1 MKYDDL
7 EKTKELFEIDEDV
20 PTPIENIE
28 MEGISKDTVTDEF
41 TLGLTDK
48 EASIINKNIKEKEEK
63 SSKKSKKEKK
73 EKKSIKE
80 KWNELTKKQKVLTIS
95 LIVLILIVII
105 TFTLMLVLKKDD
117 KKTIDEPNKPNE
129 PIVELEEENYIYK
142 DGSLILIDKDKNE
155 LGIYECKNKDE
166 NLCLVAYFSSED
178 EFNGPKYLYE
188 DESTI
193 ERRSH
198 IYNDNYVFIKDN
210 NSESSSS
217 IILYNIKEEK
227 EEGIYSLVKGFK
239 DSNYVIVK
247 DSSNKYGA
255 LEITNEGPIEKI
267 KISYDYLGMINS
279 DSKVVA
285 KTNNKYFIYSKDGKL
300 ESKGLSYPIK
310 NYNNNYIVIDNNGEA
325 LYDYKSKQVIEGTY
339 DYISLLDDYVGLVKD
354 NKLYIRD
361 YNNNKYN
368 EEGIELFNSYYNELN
383 IYNEEK
389 VLTNKKYSYKINIIE
404 NNIDITYVN
413 KNDKEKNISLSIN
426 EGKLSSKFANLNY
439 IDGKLYFYKEE
450 NKKTLLG
457 TYSCTNKNTI
467 ESDTNTLN
475 SCYIAS
481 TKDNTGWLP
490 IINER
495 YVFII
500 DSLDKN
506 NKTIMLYDLK
516 NNKTLSRYA
525 NVDLGVEVKEN
536 KITFISNNNLYV
548 IAENKS
554 NKYGVIKVEDDVKSV
569 IPFNYKNI
577 SKLKDYF
584 MAETSGNTYLL
595 INNTGNKESEEFGSK
610 IVDYSGKYLK
620 TEDNK
625 VYGFDRTEISK
636 EEFLYI
642 ELKDDYYVVIN
653 KDKKLDIKK
662 YNDTSFKLRNP
673 IDIGDTTDYSN
684 AFEVSKSTS
693 NYIIKIKSTGSTI
706 NVPLTGDNTTSTAPE
721 GNE

>member
-80 KWNELTKKQKVLTIS
+80 RWNELTKKQKVLTIS

-155 LGIYECKNKDE
+155 LGTYECKNKDE

-198 IYNDNYVFIKDN
+198 IYNDSYVFISDN

-267 KISYDYLGMINS
+267 KITYDYLGMINS

-285 KTNNKYFIYSKDGKL
+285 KTNNKYFIYSKEGKL

-354 NKLYIRD
+354 NKLYIKD
-361 YNNNKYN
+361 YKNNKYN

-389 VLTNKKYSYKINIIE
+389 VLTNSKYSYKINIIE

-413 KNDKEKNISLSIN
+413 KNDKEKDLSLSIN
-426 EGKLSSKFANLNY
+426 EGKLSSQFANLNY
-439 IDGKLYFYKEE
+439 LDGKLYFYKEE
-450 NKKTLLG
+450 TKKTLLG
-457 TYSCTNKNTI
+457 TYSCTNKNTV
-467 ESDTNTLN
+467 ESDTNSLN
-475 SCYIAS
+475 TCLIA
-481 TKDNTGWLP
+481 TNKDNTGWLP

-516 NNKTLSRYA
+516 NNKTLSRYSSV
-525 NVDLGVEVKEN
+525 NPGIDTKEN
-536 KITFISNNNLYV
+536 KITFISNNNLYI
-548 IAENKS
+548 IAENKN
-554 NKYGVIKVEDDVKSV
+554 NKYGVIKIEEEAKSV
-569 IPFNYKNI
+569 IPFNYNKIEKVKNNYIGTESNSSYVLFDENGTKVATTTKNI
-577 SKLKDYF
+577 VDF
-584 MAETSGNTYLL
+584 
-595 INNTGNKESEEFGSK
+595 NNKYIKTTANNLYY
-610 IVDYSGKYLK
+610 ITDYSGKEIDSTGYLHL
-620 TEDNK
+620 TL
-625 VYGFDRTEISK
+625 
-636 EEFLYI
+636 EE
-642 ELKDDYYVVIN
+642 DYYVVVTN
-653 KDKKLDIKK
+653 DKKLNIKEYDNK
-662 YNDTSFKLRNP
+662 DFSLENLLDLETE
-673 IDIGDTTDYSN
+673 DYSN
-684 AFEVSKSTS
+684 AYKVGKNSIGYLITITK
-693 NYIIKIKSTGSTI
+693 TGKVI
-706 NVPLTGDNTTSTAPE
+706 QVDNK
-721 GNE
+721 GKVVG

>member
-63 SSKKSKKEKK
+63 SSKKSKKGKK

-383 IYNEEK
+383 TYNEEK
-389 VLTNKKYSYKINIIE
+389 VLTNNKYSYKINIIE

-467 ESDTNTLN
+467 ESDTNALN
-475 SCYIAS
+475 TCYIAS

>member
-247 DSSNKYGA
+247 DSSNKYGT
-255 LEITNEGPIEKI
+255 LEITNEGPVEKI
-267 KISYDYLGMINS
+267 KISYDYLGMMNS

-285 KTNNKYFIYSKDGKL
+285 KTNNKYFIYNKEGKL

-310 NYNNNYIVIDNNGEA
+310 NYNDNYIVIDNNGEA

-354 NKLYIRD
+354 SKLYIRD
-361 YNNNKYN
+361 YKNNKYN

-389 VLTNKKYSYKINIIE
+389 VLTNNKYSYKINIIE

-426 EGKLSSKFANLNY
+426 EGKLSSQFANLNY
-439 IDGKLYFYKEE
+439 LDGKLYFYKEE

-457 TYSCTNKNTI
+457 TYSCTNKNTV
-467 ESDTNTLN
+467 ESDTNSLN
-475 SCYIAS
+475 TCLIA
-481 TKDNTGWLP
+481 TNKDNTGWLP

-516 NNKTLSRYA
+516 NNKTLSRYSSV
-525 NVDLGVEVKEN
+525 NPGIDTKEN
-536 KITFISNNNLYV
+536 KITFISNNNLYI
-548 IAENKS
+548 IAENKN
-554 NKYGVIKVEDDVKSV
+554 NKYGVIKIEEEAKSV
-569 IPFNYKNI
+569 IPFNYNKIEKVKNNYIGTDSNDSYVLFDENGTKVATTTKNI
-577 SKLKDYF
+577 VDF
-584 MAETSGNTYLL
+584 
-595 INNTGNKESEEFGSK
+595 NNKYIKTTANNLYY
-610 IVDYSGKYLK
+610 ITDYSGKEIDSTGYLHL
-620 TEDNK
+620 TL
-625 VYGFDRTEISK
+625 
-636 EEFLYI
+636 EE
-642 ELKDDYYVVIN
+642 DYYVVVTH
-653 KDKKLDIKK
+653 DKKLNIKEYDNK
-662 YNDTSFKLRNP
+662 SFSLENLL
-673 IDIGDTTDYSN
+673 DLETEDYSN
-684 AFEVSKSTS
+684 AYKVGKNSIGYLITITK
-693 NYIIKIKSTGSTI
+693 TGKVI
-706 NVPLTGDNTTSTAPE
+706 QVDNK
-721 GNE
+721 GKVVG

>member
-80 KWNELTKKQKVLTIS
+80 RWNELTKKQKVLTIS

-155 LGIYECKNKDE
+155 LGTYECKNKDE

-198 IYNDNYVFIKDN
+198 IYNDSYVFISDN

-267 KISYDYLGMINS
+267 KITYDYLGMINS

-285 KTNNKYFIYSKDGKL
+285 KTNNKYFIYSKEGKL

-354 NKLYIRD
+354 NKLYIKD
-361 YNNNKYN
+361 YKNNKYN

-389 VLTNKKYSYKINIIE
+389 VLTNSKYSYKINIIE

-413 KNDKEKNISLSIN
+413 KNDKEKDLSLSIN
-426 EGKLSSKFANLNY
+426 EGKLSSQFANLNY
-439 IDGKLYFYKEE
+439 LDGKLYFYKEE
-450 NKKTLLG
+450 TKKTLLG
-457 TYSCTNKNTI
+457 TYSCTNKNTV
-467 ESDTNTLN
+467 ESDTNSLN
-475 SCYIAS
+475 TCLIA
-481 TKDNTGWLP
+481 TNKDNTGWLP

-516 NNKTLSRYA
+516 NNKTLSRYSSV
-525 NVDLGVEVKEN
+525 NPGIDTKEN
-536 KITFISNNNLYV
+536 KITFISNNNLYI
-548 IAENKS
+548 IAENKN
-554 NKYGVIKVEDDVKSV
+554 NKYGVIKIEEEAKSV
-569 IPFNYKNI
+569 IPFNYNKIEKVKNNYIGTESNDSYVLFDENGTKVATTTKNI
-577 SKLKDYF
+577 VDF
-584 MAETSGNTYLL
+584 
-595 INNTGNKESEEFGSK
+595 NNKYIKTTANNLYY
-610 IVDYSGKYLK
+610 ITDYSGKEIDSTGYLHL
-620 TEDNK
+620 TL
-625 VYGFDRTEISK
+625 
-636 EEFLYI
+636 EE
-642 ELKDDYYVVIN
+642 DYYVVVTN
-653 KDKKLDIKK
+653 DKKLNIKEYDNK
-662 YNDTSFKLRNP
+662 DFSLENLLDLETE
-673 IDIGDTTDYSN
+673 DYSN
-684 AFEVSKSTS
+684 AYKVGKNSIGYLITITK
-693 NYIIKIKSTGSTI
+693 TGKVI
-706 NVPLTGDNTTSTAPE
+706 QVDNK
-721 GNE
+721 GKVVG

>member
-63 SSKKSKKEKK
+63 SNKKSKKEKK

-95 LIVLILIVII
+95 LIILILIVII
-105 TFTLMLVLKKDD
+105 TFTLMLVLKKDN
-117 KKTIDEPNKPNE
+117 KKPIDEPNKPNE

-142 DGSLILIDKDKNE
+142 DGSLVLIDKDKNE
-155 LGIYECKNKDE
+155 LGTYECKNKDE

-198 IYNDNYVFIKDN
+198 IYNDSYVFISDN

-267 KISYDYLGMINS
+267 KITYDYLGMINS

-285 KTNNKYFIYSKDGKL
+285 KTNNKYFIYSKEGKL

-361 YNNNKYN
+361 YKNNKYN

-389 VLTNKKYSYKINIIE
+389 VLTNNKYSYKINIIE

-413 KNDKEKNISLSIN
+413 KNDKEKDLSLSIN
-426 EGKLSSKFANLNY
+426 EGKLSSQFANLNY
-439 IDGKLYFYKEE
+439 LDGKLYFYKEE
-450 NKKTLLG
+450 TKKTLLG
-457 TYSCTNKNTI
+457 TYSCTNKNTV
-467 ESDTNTLN
+467 ESDTNSLN
-475 SCYIAS
+475 TCLIA
-481 TKDNTGWLP
+481 TNKDNTGWLP

-516 NNKTLSRYA
+516 NNKTLSRYSSV
-525 NVDLGVEVKEN
+525 NPGIDTKEN
-536 KITFISNNNLYV
+536 KITFISNNNLYI
-548 IAENKS
+548 IAENKN
-554 NKYGVIKVEDDVKSV
+554 NKYGVIKIEEEAKSV
-569 IPFNYKNI
+569 IPFNYNKIEKVKNNYIGTESNDSYVLFDENGTKVATTTKNI
-577 SKLKDYF
+577 VDF
-584 MAETSGNTYLL
+584 
-595 INNTGNKESEEFGSK
+595 NNKYIKTTANNLYY
-610 IVDYSGKYLK
+610 VTDYSGKEIDSTGYLHL
-620 TEDNK
+620 TL
-625 VYGFDRTEISK
+625 
-636 EEFLYI
+636 EE
-642 ELKDDYYVVIN
+642 DYYVVVTN
-653 KDKKLDIKK
+653 DKKLNIKEYDNK
-662 YNDTSFKLRNP
+662 DFSLENLLDLETE
-673 IDIGDTTDYSN
+673 DYSN
-684 AFEVSKSTS
+684 AYKVGKNSIGYLITITK
-693 NYIIKIKSTGSTI
+693 TGKVI
-706 NVPLTGDNTTSTAPE
+706 QVDKE
-721 GNE
+721 GKVVG

>member
-80 KWNELTKKQKVLTIS
+80 RWNELTKKQKVLTIS

-155 LGIYECKNKDE
+155 LGTYECKNKDE

-198 IYNDNYVFIKDN
+198 IYNDSYVFISDN

-217 IILYNIKEEK
+217 IILYNIKEQK

-267 KISYDYLGMINS
+267 KITYDYLGMINS

-285 KTNNKYFIYSKDGKL
+285 KTNNKYFIYSKEGKL

-354 NKLYIRD
+354 NKLYIKD
-361 YNNNKYN
+361 YKNNKYN

-389 VLTNKKYSYKINIIE
+389 VLTNSKYSYKINIIE

-413 KNDKEKNISLSIN
+413 KNDKEKDLSLSIN
-426 EGKLSSKFANLNY
+426 EGKLSSQFANLNY
-439 IDGKLYFYKEE
+439 LDGKLYFYKEE
-450 NKKTLLG
+450 TKKTLLG
-457 TYSCTNKNTI
+457 TYSCTNKNTV
-467 ESDTNTLN
+467 ESDTNSLN
-475 SCYIAS
+475 TCLIA
-481 TKDNTGWLP
+481 TNKDNTGWLP

-516 NNKTLSRYA
+516 NNKTLSRYSSV
-525 NVDLGVEVKEN
+525 NPGIDTKEN
-536 KITFISNNNLYV
+536 KITFISNNNLYI
-548 IAENKS
+548 IAENKN
-554 NKYGVIKVEDDVKSV
+554 NKFGVIKIEEEAKSV
-569 IPFNYKNI
+569 IPFNYNKIEKVKNNYIGTESNSSYVLFDENGTKVATTTKNI
-577 SKLKDYF
+577 VDF
-584 MAETSGNTYLL
+584 
-595 INNTGNKESEEFGSK
+595 NNKYIKTTANNLYY
-610 IVDYSGKYLK
+610 ITDYSGKEIDSTGYLHL
-620 TEDNK
+620 TL
-625 VYGFDRTEISK
+625 
-636 EEFLYI
+636 EE
-642 ELKDDYYVVIN
+642 DYYVVVTN
-653 KDKKLDIKK
+653 DKKLNIKEYDNK
-662 YNDTSFKLRNP
+662 DFSLENLLDLETE
-673 IDIGDTTDYSN
+673 DYSN
-684 AFEVSKSTS
+684 AYKVGKNSIGYLITITK
-693 NYIIKIKSTGSTI
+693 TGKVI
-706 NVPLTGDNTTSTAPE
+706 QVDNK
-721 GNE
+721 GKVVG

>member
-80 KWNELTKKQKVLTIS
+80 RWNELTKKQKVLTIS

-155 LGIYECKNKDE
+155 LGTYECKNKDE

-198 IYNDNYVFIKDN
+198 IYNDNYVFISDN

-267 KISYDYLGMINS
+267 KITYDYLGMINS

-285 KTNNKYFIYSKDGKL
+285 KTNNKYFIYSKEGKL

-354 NKLYIRD
+354 NKLYIKD
-361 YNNNKYN
+361 YKNNKYN

-389 VLTNKKYSYKINIIE
+389 VLTNNKYSYKINIIE

-413 KNDKEKNISLSIN
+413 KNDKEKDLSLSIN
-426 EGKLSSKFANLNY
+426 EGKLSSQFANLNY
-439 IDGKLYFYKEE
+439 LDGKLYFYKEE
-450 NKKTLLG
+450 TKKTLLG

-467 ESDTNTLN
+467 EGDTNSLN
-475 SCYIAS
+475 TCLIA
-481 TKDNTGWLP
+481 TNKDNTGWLP

-516 NNKTLSRYA
+516 NNKTLSRYSSV
-525 NVDLGVEVKEN
+525 NPGIDTKEN
-536 KITFISNNNLYV
+536 KITFISNNNLYI
-548 IAENKS
+548 IAENKN
-554 NKYGVIKVEDDVKSV
+554 NKYGVIKIEEEAKSV
-569 IPFNYKNI
+569 IPFNYNKIEKVKNNYIGAESNDSYVLFDENGTKVATTTKNI
-577 SKLKDYF
+577 VDF
-584 MAETSGNTYLL
+584 
-595 INNTGNKESEEFGSK
+595 NNKYIKTIANNLYY
-610 IVDYSGKYLK
+610 VTDYSGKEIDSTGYLHL
-620 TEDNK
+620 TL
-625 VYGFDRTEISK
+625 
-636 EEFLYI
+636 EE
-642 ELKDDYYVVIN
+642 DYYIVVTN
-653 KDKKLDIKK
+653 DKKLNIKEYDNK
-662 YNDTSFKLRNP
+662 DFSLENLLDLETEDYCNAYKVGKNS
-673 IDIGDTTDYSN
+673 IGYLITIT
-684 AFEVSKSTS
+684 K
-693 NYIIKIKSTGSTI
+693 TGKVI
-706 NVPLTGDNTTSTAPE
+706 QVDKE
-721 GNE
+721 GKVVG